1 MGEDKRKKEICVEAL
16 TYNLDQ
22 VNEFVESMIEDSGCS
37 ARTVMQVRI
46 SVEEIFV
53 NIANYAYSPEI
64 GKATIAVEV
73 SDEQAMVTIMFMD
86 SGTPY
91 DPLAKADP
99 DTTLSIEDR
108 EIGGMGILIVKKSM
122 DAVNYEYKDGKNI
135 LTIKKKINSE

>member
-16 TYNLDQ
+16 TDNLDQ

-37 ARTVMQVRI
+37 SRTLMQIRI

-73 SDEQAMVTIMFMD
+73 SDDQAMVTIMFMD

-91 DPLAKADP
+91 DPLAKEDP
-99 DTTLSIEDR
+99 DVTLSFEER
-108 EIGGMGILIVKKSM
+108 QIGGLGIYMTKKFM
-122 DAVNYEYKDGKNI
+122 DEMEYKYKDGKNTLI
-135 LTIKKKINSE
+135 LKKKLS